1 MSDTVNDFTPSL
13 IRHIKEKLPKDI
25 LNDYSD
31 GQKLL
36 ILLDNWHNMKNNM
49 AEAQKKL
56 EGAMKDLEYT
66 LNMLN
71 VAESNLSDE
80 HVELKKGINDWLDY
94 YRNLSK
100 KEE

>member
-13 IRHIKEKLPKDI
+13 IRHVREKLPKDI

-31 GQKLL
+31 GHKLL

-49 AEAQKKL
+49 EEAQKKL
-56 EGAMKDLEYT
+56 EDVMKELEYT
-66 LNMLN
+66 LNVLN
-71 VAESNLSDE
+71 VAESNLGNE
-80 HVELKKGINDWLDY
+80 HHELKKIITDWLDY

-100 KEE
+100 QEK